1 MEKKKKAEPVT
12 ESEQKKVQKKMTIKK
27 ITTEIKK
34 EIPKEIIKTQE
45 IPQITEIK
53 EPVKEPVKEAVKE
66 VAPEEKKERPKNFHK
81 HSYKENHKEGRRENH
96 REGYR
101 DNYKNTHKENQNE
114 PQKDE
119 RPRSDKPPLDIT
131 KLAKQGYDVIQTVAK
146 ELGIE
151 WNEELTREELIY
163 KILIKKT
170 IEREDISA
178 LGVLEILPD
187 GYGFL
192 RTANY
197 LPSSDD
203 IYVSQTQIRRFNL
216 ASGDAVLGLIR
227 PPKEGERYF
236 SLLKVETI
244 NGLAPEL
251 TKRRNNFSHLTP
263 VFPNEMLNLE
273 IGPTPISSRIIDM
286 LCPIGK
292 GQRALVVSPPKAGK
306 TSILKEI
313 ANSIAKNHPD
323 VIIKVLLIDE
333 RPEEVTDMERSVN
346 GEVIYSTFDEPPE
359 QHVRI
364 SELVL
369 ESAKRLVESKKDVV
383 ILLDSITRLARA
395 YNLVVPPSG
404 RTLSG
409 GLDPS
414 SLHKPKRFFG
424 GARNIEGGGSLTII
438 ATALV
443 DTGSRMDDIIYE
455 EFKGTGNMELHLE
468 RRLANRRVYPAID
481 ITNSGTRREDLLIS
495 EADLKKA
502 HLLRRN
508 IDSES
513 ATEELIK
520 LLSQTKSNAEFLN
533 SPIFG

>member
-1 MEKKKKAEPVT
+1 MTTSKQPKSNRSFHRKKQTTKEHQEVVLPTGPKVHVKDLRRSSLSQLHALD
-12 ESEQKKVQKKMTIKK
+12 ESLTI
-27 ITTEIKK
+27 ED
-34 EIPKEIIKTQE
+34 
-45 IPQITEIK
+45 
-53 EPVKEPVKEAVKE
+53 A
-66 VAPEEKKERPKNFHK
+66 K
-81 HSYKENHKEGRRENH
+81 HL
-96 REGYR
+96 
-101 DNYKNTHKENQNE
+101 T
-114 PQKDE
+114 KDE
-119 RPRSDKPPLDIT
+119 L
-131 KLAKQGYDVIQTVAK
+131 LF
-146 ELGIE
+146 
-151 WNEELTREELIY
+151 
-163 KILIKKT
+163 KILQIK
-170 IEREDISA
+170 IANNENVVASGI
-178 LGVLEILPD
+178 LEVLPD

-192 RTANY
+192 RTTNY

-203 IYVSQTQIRRFNL
+203 IYISQTQIRRL
-216 ASGDAVLGLIR
+216 SLTSGDLVAGQVR

-236 SLLKVETI
+236 SLLHAETI
-244 NGLAPEL
+244 NNEDPASIKNRPL
-251 TKRRNNFSHLTP
+251 FSNLTP
-263 VFPNEMLNLE
+263 IYPEEQLKLE
-273 IGPTPISSRIIDM
+273 IGQTPVSGRIIDM
-286 LCPIGK
+286 LSPIGK
-292 GQRALVVSPPKAGK
+292 GQRSMVVSPPKAGK
-306 TSILKEI
+306 TTILKEL
-313 ANSIAKNHPD
+313 ANSISVNHPE

-369 ESAKRLVESKKDVV
+369 ESAKRLVESNKDVV

-438 ATALV
+438 STALV

-468 RRLANRRVYPAID
+468 RRLANRRIYPAID
-481 ITNSGTRREDLLIS
+481 IVNSGTRKEELLIS
-495 EADLKKA
+495 AEDLKKSY
-502 HLLRRN
+502 LLRKN

-520 LLSQTKSNAEFLN
+520 LLAQTDSNQEFLD
-533 SPIFG
+533 SPIFN